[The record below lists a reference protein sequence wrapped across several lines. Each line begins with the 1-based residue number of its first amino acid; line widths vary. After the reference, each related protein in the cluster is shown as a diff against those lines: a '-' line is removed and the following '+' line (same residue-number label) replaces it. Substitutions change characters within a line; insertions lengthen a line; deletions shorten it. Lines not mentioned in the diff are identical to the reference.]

1 MKQLQRKLAGRRR
14 ASRTA
19 AQGLGW
25 FSIGLGLAE
34 VLMPRLMARA
44 LGMRDGVGVVRAYG
58 VREIATGIGI
68 LTAKDPTPWIWG
80 RVAGDALDLAS
91 LGGALAKSEQKLCVA
106 GAIGAVT
113 GIALADVAT
122 AKVLGE
128 IRQKDRTAYRDYSER
143 SGFPPS
149 RNRVR
154 AMTSPAGSVS
164 PQM

>member
-1 MKQLQRKLAGRRR
+1 MNVSRKLAGRRA
-14 ASRTA
+14 ASRTSA
-19 AQGLGW
+19 RALGW

-34 VLMPRLMARA
+34 LLMPRMLSRA
-44 LGMRDGVGVVRAYG
+44 MGVEGREGLLRAYG
-58 VREIATGIGI
+58 LREIVTGIGI

-80 RVAGDALDLAS
+80 RVAGDAVDLAS
-91 LGGALAKSEQKLCVA
+91 LGGALPKSEQKLCVA

-113 GIALADVAT
+113 GIALTDVAT
-122 AKVLGE
+122 AKVLSE

>member
-1 MKQLQRKLAGRRR
+1 MKIPRKLAGRKA
-14 ASRTA
+14 ASRSA
-19 AQGLGW
+19 ARALGW

-34 VLMPRLMARA
+34 VVMPRAMARA
-44 LGMRDGVGVVRAYG
+44 LGLQDGVGVVRSYG
-58 VREIATGIGI
+58 LREILTGIGI
-68 LTAKDPTPWIWG
+68 LTAKDPTPWVWG

-91 LGGALAKSEQKLCVA
+91 LGGVLPKSEQKLCVA

-122 AKVLGE
+122 AKVLSE